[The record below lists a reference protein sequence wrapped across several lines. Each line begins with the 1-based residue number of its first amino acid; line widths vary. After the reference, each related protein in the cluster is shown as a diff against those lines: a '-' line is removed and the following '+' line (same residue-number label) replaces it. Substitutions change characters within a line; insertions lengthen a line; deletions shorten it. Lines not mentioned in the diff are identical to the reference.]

1 MLPSITQD
9 SAMPTPSWYRRSI
22 GPGSEGP
29 DVNVVLRK
37 LGLDQDQ
44 PYGELAVA
52 RIKGVARSLGI
63 WDHDGTVDEAIA
75 FVLGEAATT
84 EAGLMPEWFSIR
96 LGDTGSI
103 VARAASLL
111 GQDTNEFTAEMEAAV
126 RRFQSS
132 SRIEPTGVLD
142 AETAK
147 ALGEL

>member
-1 MLPSITQD
+1 VVPRT
-9 SAMPTPSWYRRSI
+9 AVPSWYRRSI
-22 GPGSEGP
+22 VAGDTGP

-52 RIKGVARSLGI
+52 RIKGVARSVGI

-111 GQDTNEFTAEMEAAV
+111 GQDTSEFTAEMEAAV

-142 AETAK
+142 AETAR